1 MLLLVRCLDNFQ
13 KFIARDRQAG
23 WTVHIEHDQLY
34 ALIGQRLRDF
44 FFDVVGIG
52 EVEAKLFQPIGDI
65 DNDAN
70 FTGIARSAEISF
82 ERHHRSISRALLLI
96 PETNRRH
103 APSKIWGLQST
114 GRASAQGLRLPT
126 FLCRAARQTWI
137 SEP

>member
-1 MLLLVRCLDNFQ
+1 MLLLVRCLDNFE

-52 EVEAKLFQPIGDI
+52 EVEAKFFQPIGDI

-70 FTGIARSAEISF
+70 FTGIARSAEILF

-96 PETNRRH
+96 PEINRRH
-103 APSKIWGLQST
+103 AP
-114 GRASAQGLRLPT
+114 
-126 FLCRAARQTWI
+126 
-137 SEP
+137 